1 MKFTIGLIGALLATA
16 ALAQPVQPPPSTS
29 ASVEDLL
36 AAAPAIAIGN
46 GKITARIARIDAVH
60 GFYNGT
66 RFDQAGVVTSLK
78 LNGKEFYGPWFE
90 RLAPEVLDYTYLGDT
105 VVAGPDSA
113 ISGPVEEFA
122 PLDFE
127 TKPGPF
133 VKIGVGVLYQPDTEP
148 YDHYRHYR
156 ILDAGERSTTVT
168 KTSVTF
174 RQISS
179 SNGYSYVYE
188 KTLRLIAGKS
198 QLIITHRIQ
207 NTGTK
212 LISTSVYD
220 HNFLRLK
227 PGNGGVQISFP
238 FTLGATNPPAA
249 NLIRMQNKTLSY
261 LRPMAIKERFS
272 FPVTGFG
279 NTAKDYDFRILDT
292 KTGAAVR
299 VQGDQPLTRVNI
311 FSIDRVQ
318 SVEPYIAIELAPGA
332 EKSWS
337 YTYTYATGKK

>member
-1 MKFTIGLIGALLATA
+1 MKFAIGFMGALLATA
-16 ALAQPVQPPPSTS
+16 ALAQPVQPPPATS
-29 ASVEDLL
+29 VPVEGVL
-36 AAAPAIAIGN
+36 AAAPAIVIGN
-46 GKITARIARIDAVH
+46 GKITARIAHIDAVH

-66 RFDQAGVVTSLK
+66 RFDQAGAVTSLK

-90 RLAPEVLDYTYLGDT
+90 RLAPEVLDYTYVGDT

-127 TKPGPF
+127 TKPSPF
-133 VKIGVGVLYQPDTEP
+133 VKIGVGVLYQPGTEP

-156 ILDAGERSTTVT
+156 ILDAGQRSTTFT

-174 RQISS
+174 RQVLS

-188 KTLRLIAGKS
+188 KTLQLAPGKP
-198 QLIITHRIQ
+198 QLIITHSLK
-207 NTGTK
+207 NTGSK

-227 PGNGGVQISFP
+227 PGNAGVQVSFP

-249 NLIRMQNKTLSY
+249 NLIRMQNKTLIY
-261 LRPMAIKERFS
+261 LRPMTAKERVS

-279 NTAKDYDFRILDT
+279 TTAEDYDFKIRDV
-292 KTGAAVR
+292 KTGVGVR

-318 SVEPYIAIELAPGA
+318 SVEPTIAIELAPGA
-332 EKSWS
+332 EKSW
-337 YTYTYATGKK
+337 TYTYSYTTQKK